1 MSTIIRLKENQ
12 KTAEMFEILQNTL
25 YTGLD
30 KTEIIRAI
38 LAEKVWSI
46 KTQISTHNTILKLNP
61 KTKTKLK
68 KAYQSHKKGKSISV
82 KNDDIENFLE
92 NLAVK

>member
-1 MSTIIRLKENQ
+1 MSTIIRLKENE
-12 KTAEMFEILQNTL
+12 KTAEMFEVLQNTL

-46 KTQISTHNTILKLNP
+46 KTQMSTNNNILKITP
-61 KTKTKLK
+61 KTKMKLK
-68 KAYQSHKKGKSISV
+68 KAYQSHKSGKSISV
-82 KNDDIENFLE
+82 KNEDIKNFLE
-92 NLAVK
+92 NVAVK